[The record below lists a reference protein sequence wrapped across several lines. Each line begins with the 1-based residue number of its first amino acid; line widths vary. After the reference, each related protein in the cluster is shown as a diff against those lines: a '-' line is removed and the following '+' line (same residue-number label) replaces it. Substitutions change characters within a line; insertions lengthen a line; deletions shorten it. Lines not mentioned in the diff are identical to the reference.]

1 MVYPKVPPHK
11 RAAAKKRA
19 SSVTAGAAARP
30 GRIAQ
35 DNIVHLCRHAASRV
49 MDAIVDA
56 ETGGATRKSSQT
68 PYAPPRRPTGDLRH
82 YTTTS
87 STSFGTAANSAYAHD
102 SLRTLYPD
110 YLRPRGARVEL
121 YHEEGPSQV
130 EVGGPRGVRSE
141 EVEGDALQRSGAY
154 YADTLVEQVENS
166 SQQAVVVLQAE
177 QRDVVPHNN
186 EEVISSGVNIIKNA
200 IPLVEAVAQ
209 GRPRTNCNSDMA
221 IVNTSTPSPVVGAER
236 TTAAAVARSEQV
248 GEQVQALTQRT
259 EQEEMAGASSR
270 AAVPG
275 DPLERSARTATS
287 ATRLSSPPEDPGY
300 LMLPGRRS
308 RSFASSPRSPADSAA
323 TNALDHYLKEGAY
336 MRSFGSLG
344 RPQSSPQTLHNY
356 GLPSYQTLH
365 QNARLAD
372 GPKPSFRPGGA
383 RSPDYFGPPPK
394 TRTIR
399 GYIRDKNELLQEVVD
414 LRFVNEELSK
424 QIAVSLRDKHEAV
437 ENWQKAAGDAV
448 AQRQKAE
455 QCEYALQVREKEL
468 AHTQALQAETK
479 RRLDRMDEDCRRL
492 EAKNLEYVQDL
503 RLIERN
509 NDAAGRLSELRNEK
523 LRLEEKFGVSETERL
538 KLKQDLQKSEEKLHT
553 AERAARNLVE
563 KVRQLEK
570 ERMRLQKEALVRQE
584 NVQEMEGIYQQKDNT
599 YHTQLA
605 SKQAQLDHVIL
616 EFENFKRR
624 LSDYILRSRRVQSSP
639 LVTLRTIEEMCFVE
653 ESFPVGYDIEGA
665 AEQNASAKYK
675 N

>member
-68 PYAPPRRPTGDLRH
+68 HYAPPRRPTGDLRH
-82 YTTTS
+82 YTTTT
-87 STSFGTAANSAYAHD
+87 STFGTAANSAYAHD

-110 YLRPRGARVEL
+110 YLRPGGARVELL
-121 YHEEGPSQV
+121 YHEEGPPRQV
-130 EVGGPRGVRSE
+130 EVGGPRGVRRE

-166 SQQAVVVLQAE
+166 SQQAAVVLQAE
-177 QRDVVPHNN
+177 QRVPHNN
-186 EEVISSGVNIIKNA
+186 DEVISSGVNIIKNA

-209 GRPRTNCNSDMA
+209 GRPRTNCNSDVA
-221 IVNTSTPSPVVGAER
+221 IVNPSTSSPVEVGAER
-236 TTAAAVARSEQV
+236 TTAAAVASSEQV
-248 GEQVQALTQRT
+248 EEQVQALTQRT
-259 EQEEMAGASSR
+259 EQGEMAGASSR
-270 AAVPG
+270 AAVP

-300 LMLPGRRS
+300 MMLPGRRS

-399 GYIRDKNELLQEVVD
+399 GYDIAQQLPLFPLICNCAKKKPPC
-414 LRFVNEELSK
+414 FGVNEAQKIL
-424 QIAVSLRDKHEAV
+424 QTTVAVRACLACH
-437 ENWQKAAGDAV
+437 AA
-448 AQRQKAE
+448 
-455 QCEYALQVREKEL
+455 
-468 AHTQALQAETK
+468 QAT
-479 RRLDRMDEDCRRL
+479 C
-492 EAKNLEYVQDL
+492 
-503 RLIERN
+503 
-509 NDAAGRLSELRNEK
+509 
-523 LRLEEKFGVSETERL
+523 
-538 KLKQDLQKSEEKLHT
+538 
-553 AERAARNLVE
+553 
-563 KVRQLEK
+563 
-570 ERMRLQKEALVRQE
+570 
-584 NVQEMEGIYQQKDNT
+584 
-599 YHTQLA
+599 
-605 SKQAQLDHVIL
+605 
-616 EFENFKRR
+616 
-624 LSDYILRSRRVQSSP
+624 
-639 LVTLRTIEEMCFVE
+639 
-653 ESFPVGYDIEGA
+653 
-665 AEQNASAKYK
+665 
-675 N
+675 